1 MPGSYLLNTNSKF
14 ILSYSNHVFFLI
26 PISQVVPM
34 SVFSILWNLTS
45 IMFTEQSFS
54 NYVLRFKKLDRN
66 SHIQQ
71 FSVPTASSTVAEPS
85 TKTDHNWMCKM
96 LVTGCFVKSPQ
107 TQVFSLTVTTLLLTA
122 ACRPALRTGTQKA
135 SLSHLFFSPSSRP
148 TLNFLST
155 SNSTSTEFQKENKIS
170 FNT

>member
-1 MPGSYLLNTNSKF
+1 MPGSYLLDTNSKF

-26 PISQVVPM
+26 PISQAVPM
-34 SVFSILWNLTS
+34 SVFSILLNLTS

-85 TKTDHNWMCKM
+85 TKTDHN
-96 LVTGCFVKSPQ
+96 
-107 TQVFSLTVTTLLLTA
+107 
-122 ACRPALRTGTQKA
+122 
-135 SLSHLFFSPSSRP
+135 
-148 TLNFLST
+148 
-155 SNSTSTEFQKENKIS
+155 
-170 FNT
+170 